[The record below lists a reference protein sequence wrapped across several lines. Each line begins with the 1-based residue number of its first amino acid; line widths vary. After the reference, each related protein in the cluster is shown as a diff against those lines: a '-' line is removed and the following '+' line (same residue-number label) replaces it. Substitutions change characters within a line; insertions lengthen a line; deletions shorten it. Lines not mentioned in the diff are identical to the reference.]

1 VQGELNLTK
10 NTQLRGQA
18 LLDKVESCLKQLSS
32 EKEGYIYNA
41 SELSRAVGCS
51 RPTLNKHTEFID
63 KILNKI
69 NAGKRIKKD
78 HPLVEHLHTRIDH
91 LELEKEALGKELNA
105 LRTHHAKIYSVLYM
119 NSVDGAILIKEDTL
133 EVTGEKQTTYTI
145 ENAGDL
151 KYLELIITPLLTD
164 GKIGLSAYKKVIP
177 AISEGTL

>member
-1 VQGELNLTK
+1 MRGELNLTN

-18 LLDKVESCLKQLSS
+18 LLDKIESCLKQLSS
-32 EKEGYIYNA
+32 EKEAYLYNA

-78 HPLVEHLHTRIDH
+78 HPLVEHLHTSIYH
-91 LELEKEALGKELNA
+91 LELEKEALEKELNA

-119 NSVDGAILIKEDTL
+119 NSVDIAILIKED
-133 EVTGEKQTTYTI
+133 I
-145 ENAGDL
+145 EDESV
-151 KYLELIITPLLTD
+151 KYGKCILCDSLVADDHEFPKD
-164 GKIGLSAYKKVIP
+164 GTVIHLSDHKY
-177 AISEGTL
+177 